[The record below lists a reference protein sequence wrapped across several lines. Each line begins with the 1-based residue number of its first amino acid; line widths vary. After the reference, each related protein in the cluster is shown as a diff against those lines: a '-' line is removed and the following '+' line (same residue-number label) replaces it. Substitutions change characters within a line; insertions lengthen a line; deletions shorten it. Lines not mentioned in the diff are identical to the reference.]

1 MQAKIVHFGSDECSR
16 VLVLQGAGYAV
27 SVCGTSIGALKG
39 ALLQGATDAVI
50 VSEIGTE
57 CIQEAVSVSRLLSS
71 APLVLF
77 EDVIGTEDTSI
88 FDLTIPPLSSPSEW
102 LREIAQ
108 LIANS
113 SIRAKEVAA
122 GAGK

>member
-27 SVCGTSIGALKG
+27 SVCGTSIDALKT
-39 ALLQGATDAVI
+39 ALLQGPTDAVI
-50 VSEIGTE
+50 VSENGTE
-57 CIQEAVSVSRLLSS
+57 CIQEAVSVSRLLSP
-71 APLVLF
+71 ALLILF
-77 EDVIGTEDTSI
+77 EDVTGTEDTSN
-88 FDLTIPPLSSPSEW
+88 FNLVIPPLAAPSNW

-108 LIANS
+108 LIARS